1 MTSRKKL
8 PQHEQD
14 FADAMALKLRL
25 NREQR
30 EKEQEQKEI
39 ISEAGDFRV
48 SIARDVI
55 RSHPGLTVE
64 EVIIMMKEG
73 GF

>member
-1 MTSRKKL
+1 MTSKKL
-8 PQHEQD
+8 SQHEQD

-30 EKEQEQKEI
+30 EKDKERQRLV
-39 ISEAGDFRV
+39 EEYGDFRIY
-48 SIARDVI
+48 IARDVI
-55 RSHPGLTVE
+55 QDHPGLSLE
-64 EVIIMMKEG
+64 EALQMIKEG

>member
-1 MTSRKKL
+1 MTSKKL
-8 PQHEQD
+8 SQHEQD

-30 EKEQEQKEI
+30 EKDKEDRKLV
-39 ISEAGDFRV
+39 EEYGDFRI

-55 RSHPGLTVE
+55 QDHPGLSLE
-64 EVIIMMKEG
+64 EAVKMIKEG

>member
-1 MTSRKKL
+1 MTSKKL
-8 PQHEQD
+8 SKHEQD

-30 EKEQEQKEI
+30 KKEEELRRIVKEYG
-39 ISEAGDFRV
+39 EFRI
-48 SIARDVI
+48 SIARGVI
-55 RSHPGLTVE
+55 EDHPGLSLE
-64 EVIIMMKEG
+64 EALRMIKEG

>member
-1 MTSRKKL
+1 MTSKKL
-8 PQHEQD
+8 SKHEQD

-30 EKEQEQKEI
+30 EKEEERCRLVKEYG
-39 ISEAGDFRV
+39 EFRI
-48 SIARDVI
+48 SIARNVI
-55 RSHPGLTVE
+55 QDHPGLSLE
-64 EVIIMMKEG
+64 EALKMIKEG

>member
-1 MTSRKKL
+1 MTSKKL
-8 PQHEQD
+8 SQYEQD

-30 EKEQEQKEI
+30 EKDKERQSLI
-39 ISEAGDFRV
+39 EEYGDFRI

-55 RSHPGLTVE
+55 QDHPGLSLE
-64 EVIIMMKEG
+64 EALEMIKEG

>member
-1 MTSRKKL
+1 MTSKKL
-8 PQHEQD
+8 SQHEQD

-30 EKEQEQKEI
+30 EKDEERRRLIKEYG
-39 ISEAGDFRV
+39 EFRI
-48 SIARDVI
+48 SIAKDVI
-55 RSHPGLTVE
+55 QDHPGLSLE
-64 EVIIMMKEG
+64 KALEMIKEG

>member
-1 MTSRKKL
+1 MTSKKL
-8 PQHEQD
+8 SQHEQD

-30 EKEQEQKEI
+30 EKDKERQSLI
-39 ISEAGDFRV
+39 EEYSEFRI
-48 SIARDVI
+48 SIARGVI
-55 RSHPGLTVE
+55 EDHPGLSLE
-64 EVIIMMKEG
+64 EAIEMIKEG

>member
-1 MTSRKKL
+1 MTSKKL
-8 PQHEQD
+8 SQPEQD

-30 EKEQEQKEI
+30 EKEQERRRLVKEYG
-39 ISEAGDFRV
+39 EFRI
-48 SIARDVI
+48 SIARGVI
-55 RSHPGLTVE
+55 EDHPGLSLE
-64 EVIIMMKEG
+64 KALQMIKEG

>member
-1 MTSRKKL
+1 MTSKKL
-8 PQHEQD
+8 SQHEQD

-30 EKEQEQKEI
+30 EKEEEERRRLVKEYG
-39 ISEAGDFRV
+39 EFRI
-48 SIARDVI
+48 SIARGVI
-55 RSHPGLTVE
+55 EDHPGLSLE
-64 EVIIMMKEG
+64 KALEMIKEG

>member
-1 MTSRKKL
+1 MTSKKL
-8 PQHEQD
+8 SQHERD

-30 EKEQEQKEI
+30 EKEEERRRLIKEYG
-39 ISEAGDFRV
+39 EFRI
-48 SIARDVI
+48 SIARGVI
-55 RSHPGLTVE
+55 QDHPGLSLE
-64 EVIIMMKEG
+64 EALKMIKEG

>member
-1 MTSRKKL
+1 MTSKKL
-8 PQHEQD
+8 SQHEQD

-30 EKEQEQKEI
+30 KKEEKSRDLIEK
-39 ISEAGDFRV
+39 AGEFRT
-48 SIARDVI
+48 SIAREVI
-55 RSHPGLTVE
+55 RDHPGLSLE
-64 EVIIMMKEG
+64 EAIEMIKEG

>member
-1 MTSRKKL
+1 MTSKKL
-8 PQHEQD
+8 SKHEQD

-30 EKEQEQKEI
+30 EKEEERRRLVR
-39 ISEAGDFRV
+39 EYGDFRI
-48 SIARDVI
+48 SIARGVI
-55 RSHPGLTVE
+55 EDHPGLNLE
-64 EVIIMMKEG
+64 EALEMIKEG

>member
-1 MTSRKKL
+1 MTSKKL
-8 PQHEQD
+8 SQHEQD

-30 EKEQEQKEI
+30 EKDKERQRLV
-39 ISEAGDFRV
+39 EENGDFRI

-55 RSHPGLTVE
+55 QDHPGLSLE
-64 EVIIMMKEG
+64 KALEMIKEG

>member
-1 MTSRKKL
+1 MTSKKL
-8 PQHEQD
+8 SQHEQD
-14 FADAMALKLRL
+14 FADAMALELRL

-30 EKEQEQKEI
+30 EKDKERQRLV
-39 ISEAGDFRV
+39 EEYGDFRI

-55 RSHPGLTVE
+55 QDHPGLSLE
-64 EVIIMMKEG
+64 KALEMIKEG

>member
-8 PQHEQD
+8 PKHEQD

-30 EKEQEQKEI
+30 EKEQKLKEI

>member
-1 MTSRKKL
+1 MTSKKL
-8 PQHEQD
+8 SQHEQD

-25 NREQR
+25 NREKR
-30 EKEQEQKEI
+30 EKDEERRRLVKEY
-39 ISEAGDFRV
+39 GNFRI

-55 RSHPGLTVE
+55 QDHPGLSLE
-64 EVIIMMKEG
+64 EAIEMIQEG

>member
-1 MTSRKKL
+1 MTSKKL
-8 PQHEQD
+8 SQHERD

-30 EKEQEQKEI
+30 EKEEERRRLVKEYG
-39 ISEAGDFRV
+39 EFRI
-48 SIARDVI
+48 SIARGVI
-55 RSHPGLTVE
+55 EDHPGLSLE
-64 EVIIMMKEG
+64 EALKMIKEG

>member
-1 MTSRKKL
+1 MTSNKL
-8 PQHEQD
+8 LQHEQD

-30 EKEQEQKEI
+30 EKDKERHRLV
-39 ISEAGDFRV
+39 EEYGEFRI
-48 SIARDVI
+48 SIARGVI
-55 RSHPGLTVE
+55 EDHPGLSLE
-64 EVIIMMKEG
+64 KALKMIKEG

>member
-1 MTSRKKL
+1 MTSKKL
-8 PQHEQD
+8 SQHEQD
-14 FADAMALKLRL
+14 FADAMALKLRI

-30 EKEQEQKEI
+30 EKNKERQSLI
-39 ISEAGDFRV
+39 EEYGDFRI

-55 RSHPGLTVE
+55 QDHPGLSLE
-64 EVIIMMKEG
+64 EALEMIKEG

>member
-1 MTSRKKL
+1 MTSKKL
-8 PQHEQD
+8 SQYEQD

-30 EKEQEQKEI
+30 EKDKERQRLV
-39 ISEAGDFRV
+39 EEYGDFRI

-55 RSHPGLTVE
+55 QDHPGLSLE
-64 EVIIMMKEG
+64 KALEMIKEG